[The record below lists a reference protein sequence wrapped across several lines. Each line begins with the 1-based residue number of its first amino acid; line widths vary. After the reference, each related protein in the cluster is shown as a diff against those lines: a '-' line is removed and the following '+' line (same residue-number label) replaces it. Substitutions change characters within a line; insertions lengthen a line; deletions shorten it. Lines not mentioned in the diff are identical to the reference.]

1 MRCNGLNE
9 HVRDTSGTAKITSD
23 LERRMGIKKIIVHT
37 CAITRIVLRF
47 SGRKKKLQ
55 NLVGVCVA
63 TLVLIPSV
71 PLLLLSVAALALF
84 YISPNR
90 FGDLISRLPGEAF
103 VRMALIFAPATLFA
117 VVVLAL
123 LYAFERPTA
132 KIAPAGSGPGADV
145 PITLGKEDGTRF
157 YTGWVARLSLAP
169 AVLALLA
176 STGLWA
182 LSFVSPPRFDRLM
195 TPLPGDRYLRPLV
208 PWAPIVFFIV
218 VLLGIYLAFDGR
230 SFSRGVRRSSHPV
243 SLAVAIVLVSA
254 APILLFTMSALGLCY
269 LSPTR
274 FEQVL
279 ARLPYEEFTRL
290 VVTFAPAALFALVL
304 LAILY
309 LQKQRIE
316 LTQSITE
323 NTTRQMGTRFQE
335 LRSSIAVWVLV
346 GGLILTAA
354 VGLGLLCVVIYL
366 IVR

>member
-1 MRCNGLNE
+1 MANHKNPTNSQNAMDDRTD
-9 HVRDTSGTAKITSD
+9 RWPK
-23 LERRMGIKKIIVHT
+23 
-37 CAITRIVLRF
+37 TRF
-47 SGRKKKLQ
+47 
-55 NLVGVCVA
+55 VA

-132 KIAPAGSGPGADV
+132 RIAPAEPHRVEDV
-145 PITLGKEDGTRF
+145 PITLGKEDGARSPAR
-157 YTGWVARLSLAP
+157 WLARLSLAP

-182 LSFVSPPRFDRLM
+182 LSFISPTRFDRLLN
-195 TPLPGDRYLRPLV
+195 PLPGDRFLRPLV
-208 PWAPIVFFIV
+208 PWAPIVFLIV
-218 VLLGIYLAFDGR
+218 VLLGIFLAFDGR
-230 SFSRGVRRSSHPV
+230 SFTRGVARASRPV
-243 SLAVAIVLVSA
+243 GLAVAIVLVSA
-254 APILLFTMSALGLCY
+254 APILLFTMSALGLYY

-279 ARLPYEEFTRL
+279 ARLPYEEFTKL

-309 LQKQRIE
+309 LQKQRIG

-323 NTTRQMGTRFQE
+323 NTTHQMGIRFQE
-335 LRSSIAVWVLV
+335 LRSTIAVWVLA

-354 VGLGLLCVVIYL
+354 VGLGLLCEVIYL

>member
-1 MRCNGLNE
+1 MANHKNPTNSQNAMDDRTD
-9 HVRDTSGTAKITSD
+9 RWPKA
-23 LERRMGIKKIIVHT
+23 
-37 CAITRIVLRF
+37 RF
-47 SGRKKKLQ
+47 
-55 NLVGVCVA
+55 VA

-103 VRMALIFAPATLFA
+103 VRMALVFAPATLFA

-132 KIAPAGSGPGADV
+132 KIAQAEPDRVPDV
-145 PITLGKEDGTRF
+145 PITLGKEDGARF
-157 YTGWVARLSLAP
+157 YARWLARLSLAP

-182 LSFVSPPRFDRLM
+182 LSFISPTRFDRLLNL
-195 TPLPGDRYLRPLV
+195 LPGDRFLRPLV
-208 PWAPIVFFIV
+208 PWAPIGFFII
-218 VLLGIYLAFDGR
+218 VLLGIFLAFDGR
-230 SFSRGVRRSSHPV
+230 SFTHGVVRASRPV
-243 SLAVAIVLVSA
+243 GLAVAIVLVSA
-254 APILLFTMSALGLCY
+254 APILLFTMSALGLY
-269 LSPTR
+269 FLSPTR

-279 ARLPYEEFTRL
+279 ARLPYEELTRL
-290 VVTFAPAALFALVL
+290 VVTFAPTALFALVL

-309 LQKQRIE
+309 LQKQRIGSA
-316 LTQSITE
+316 QSMKVYTA
-323 NTTRQMGTRFQE
+323 RQMGIGHQK
-335 LRSSIAVWVLV
+335 LRSTIALWVLV

-354 VGLGLLCVVIYL
+354 VGLGLLCVVIYM

>member
-1 MRCNGLNE
+1 MANQKTPSNSHNTIEDRTD
-9 HVRDTSGTAKITSD
+9 RWPK
-23 LERRMGIKKIIVHT
+23 
-37 CAITRIVLRF
+37 TRF
-47 SGRKKKLQ
+47 
-55 NLVGVCVA
+55 VA

-103 VRMALIFAPATLFA
+103 VRMALVFAPATLFA
-117 VVVLAL
+117 IVVLAL
-123 LYAFERPTA
+123 LYAFDRPA
-132 KIAPAGSGPGADV
+132 EKVARAEPDRGADV
-145 PITLGKEDGTRF
+145 PITLSKEGGARSYTR
-157 YTGWVARLSLAP
+157 WLARLSLAP

-176 STGLWA
+176 STGLWT
-182 LSFVSPPRFDRLM
+182 LSFISPSRFDRLL

-208 PWAPIVFFIV
+208 PWAPIGLFIV
-218 VLLGIYLAFDGR
+218 VLLGIYLAYDGR
-230 SFSRGVRRSSHPV
+230 SFTRGVARSSRPV
-243 SLAVAIVLVSA
+243 SLAVGIVLVSA
-254 APILLFTMSALGLCY
+254 APILLFTMAALGLYY

-304 LAILY
+304 LAFLY
-309 LQKQRIE
+309 LQKQRIGP
-316 LTQSITE
+316 TQPME
-323 NTTRQMGTRFQE
+323 VNTVRQMGISFQE
-335 LRSSIAVWVLV
+335 LRSTSAVWVLV

>member
-1 MRCNGLNE
+1 MADQKTPSNSHNAI
-9 HVRDTSGTAKITSD
+9 DD
-23 LERRMGIKKIIVHT
+23 HT
-37 CAITRIVLRF
+37 DRWPKTRF
-47 SGRKKKLQ
+47 
-55 NLVGVCVA
+55 VA

-103 VRMALIFAPATLFA
+103 VRMALVFAPATLFA

-123 LYAFERPTA
+123 LYAFDRPTA
-132 KIAPAGSGPGADV
+132 KIATVEPDRGADV
-145 PITLGKEDGTRF
+145 PITFMKEGGARSYTR
-157 YTGWVARLSLAP
+157 WLARLSLAP

-182 LSFVSPPRFDRLM
+182 LSFISPPRFDRLL

-208 PWAPIVFFIV
+208 PWAPIGLFVV
-218 VLLGIYLAFDGR
+218 VLLGIYLAYDGR
-230 SFSRGVRRSSHPV
+230 SFTRGVVSSSRPV
-243 SLAVAIVLVSA
+243 SLAVGIVLVSA
-254 APILLFTMSALGLCY
+254 APILLFTMAALGLYY

-304 LAILY
+304 LAFLY
-309 LQKQRIE
+309 RQKQRIGS
-316 LTQSITE
+316 TQPME
-323 NTTRQMGTRFQE
+323 VNTARLMGINLQE
-335 LRSSIAVWVLV
+335 LRSTIAVWVLV
-346 GGLILTAA
+346 GGLILTAT

>member
-1 MRCNGLNE
+1 MVWGTSLASRSHWRRE
-9 HVRDTSGTAKITSD
+9 HPDLANSGIPMADQKNPSNSQSPMD
-23 LERRMGIKKIIVHT
+23 DHT
-37 CAITRIVLRF
+37 DRWPKTRF
-47 SGRKKKLQ
+47 
-55 NLVGVCVA
+55 VA

-103 VRMALIFAPATLFA
+103 VRMALVFAPATLFA

-123 LYAFERPTA
+123 LYAFDRPAERVARAEPDRV
-132 KIAPAGSGPGADV
+132 ADV
-145 PITLGKEDGTRF
+145 PITLGKEDGAWF
-157 YTGWVARLSLAP
+157 YARWLARLSLAP

-218 VLLGIYLAFDGR
+218 VLLGIYLAFEGR
-230 SFSRGVRRSSHPV
+230 SFSRGVIRSSRPV

-254 APILLFTMSALGLCY
+254 APILLFTMAALGLYY

-290 VVTFAPAALFALVL
+290 VVTFAPAALFSLVL

-309 LQKQRIE
+309 LQKQRIGSA
-316 LTQSITE
+316 QSMKV
-323 NTTRQMGTRFQE
+323 NTARRMGIGHQE
-335 LRSSIAVWVLV
+335 LRSTIAVWVLV

-354 VGLGLLCVVIYL
+354 VGLGLLCVVIYM

>member
-1 MRCNGLNE
+1 M
-9 HVRDTSGTAKITSD
+9 AD
-23 LERRMGIKKIIVHT
+23 LKVPSNSQNAMDDRTDHWSK
-37 CAITRIVLRF
+37 TRF
-47 SGRKKKLQ
+47 
-55 NLVGVCVA
+55 VA

-71 PLLLLSVAALALF
+71 PLLFLSVAALALF

-103 VRMALIFAPATLFA
+103 VRMALVFAPATLFA

-123 LYAFERPTA
+123 LYAFDRPTA
-132 KIAPAGSGPGADV
+132 KIAQAEPDREADV
-145 PITLGKEDGTRF
+145 PIAIGKEDGARF
-157 YTGWVARLSLAP
+157 YARWLARLSLAP

-230 SFSRGVRRSSHPV
+230 SFTRGVARSSRPV

-254 APILLFTMSALGLCY
+254 APILLFTMAALGLYY

-274 FEQVL
+274 FEQIL

-290 VVTFAPAALFALVL
+290 VVTFAPVVLFALVL
-304 LAILY
+304 LAFLY
-309 LQKQRIE
+309 LQKQRIGSS
-316 LTQSITE
+316 QI
-323 NTTRQMGTRFQE
+323 MDVGTARRMASSFQE
-335 LRSSIAVWVLV
+335 LRSTIAVWVLV

-354 VGLGLLCVVIYL
+354 VGLGLLCVVIYM